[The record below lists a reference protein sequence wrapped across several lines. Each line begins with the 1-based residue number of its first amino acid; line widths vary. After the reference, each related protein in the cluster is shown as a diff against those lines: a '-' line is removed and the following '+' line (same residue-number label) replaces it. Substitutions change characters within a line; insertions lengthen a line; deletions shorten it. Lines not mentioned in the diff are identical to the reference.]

1 MPQNAFC
8 HTNIGRRDEQSPQ
21 LFKLPFLATLYVNA
35 VKFVV
40 VVASQSACWVQF
52 YAWFNLQFRQ
62 SNTSTQLNL
71 SVLHIIQESRLNE
84 RGIFTYFVCQQ
95 LSIQSFQIFQKQL
108 RVGSLDLSWPIE
120 LMPNLGG
127 VTYLHTTYSVSSHFF
142 NQQDLL

>member
-1 MPQNAFC
+1 MPQNAFF
-8 HTNIGRRDEQSPQ
+8 HTSMSRRDEQSPQ
-21 LFKLPFLATLYVNA
+21 IFKLPFLATLYVNA

-84 RGIFTYFVCQQ
+84 RGIFY
-95 LSIQSFQIFQKQL
+95 IFCMSATKYLEFPICQKQI
-108 RVGSLDLSWPIE
+108 VWGLDLSWPIE

-127 VTYLHTTYSVSSHFF
+127 GTYILTYSVSSHFF